1 MNELE
6 LLNGVGIKTAK
17 ILNRLGIYSKQD
29 LIEYYPFRYEIL
41 ERTNIDKLEQD
52 DKVVIDGVSERIP
65 NVFFFSKKFNKM
77 EFLLNTGNNIYK
89 VIIAK
94 NKPIIILVLFFN
106 LLIILI
112 FPYSFIIL
120 ILYVFEYLDNNL

>member
-89 VIIAK
+89 VIIFNRAFLK
-94 NKPIIILVLFFN
+94 NKIHPGT
-106 LLIILI
+106 
-112 FPYSFIIL
+112 FITVIGK
-120 ILYVFEYLDNNL
+120 YDKKNNTIVASDIKL